1 MQMKTTMK
9 ENHGDREQTCGFQG
23 KGVMVEDVWVGSLG
37 LVDAII
43 IQKMNKQCPTV
54 QHRELQLLP
63 YNKSLMEEY
72 MKNNIYR
79 HA

>member
-1 MQMKTTMK
+1 
-9 ENHGDREQTCGFQG
+9 
-23 KGVMVEDVWVGSLG
+23 MVEEVWVGSLG

-43 IQKMNKQCPTV
+43 IQKMDKQCPTV